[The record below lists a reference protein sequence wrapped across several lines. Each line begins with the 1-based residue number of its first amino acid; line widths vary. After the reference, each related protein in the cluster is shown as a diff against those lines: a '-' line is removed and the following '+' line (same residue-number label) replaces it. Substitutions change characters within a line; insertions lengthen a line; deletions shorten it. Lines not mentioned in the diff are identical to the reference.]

1 MVELF
6 SFNVD
11 NEDGWSWNGDALG
24 KFSAQAMRW
33 VMDASIY
40 GTRWK
45 GQRGVERNG
54 YKLLHSGAD
63 GAKNGVGFLV
73 AIELHKNVI
82 EVKRYNDRVMVLR
95 LVLGV
100 EVVVVVC
107 AYAPHVELGDQEKRE
122 FWDCLNG
129 VVRAIS
135 REETIFIGGDFNGHI
150 GKESYGFQI
159 VHGGFGFGD
168 RNELVGIF

>member
-1 MVELF
+1 MGAGKGKGRGYSLRVA
-6 SFNVD
+6 
-11 NEDGWSWNGDALG
+11 SWNVGTLSGKLLEVIDAL
-24 KFSAQAMRW
+24 KRCKVHIACLQE
-33 VMDASIY
+33 
-40 GTRWK
+40 TRWK

-100 EVVVVVC
+100 EVVAVVC
-107 AYAPHVELGDQEKRE
+107 AYAPHVGLGDQEKWE

-129 VVRAIS
+129 VVRDVS
-135 REETIFIGGDFNGHI
+135 TEETI
-150 GKESYGFQI
+150 Y
-159 VHGGFGFGD
+159 V
-168 RNELVGIF
+168 